1 MRVSIMVEDVI
12 REVCR
17 ISLAAELQKLD
28 KLERNKIVYSPL
40 SLEQINKLAQKI
52 NILPAEYHSILLLRY
67 CFENTASEID
77 EILETENADGKLIYV
92 QKMLSGIMC
101 LENSW
106 IDDKSMIE
114 ACKIALA
121 ENINDYDNV
130 EILHQSNYSRDFRQ
144 KLKGIKIKRDFN
156 EMMTQIAKRAAVF
169 ILVSVLSLSAIL
181 AINAEA
187 REKFLDWI
195 IEVFPEFSVFTSQN
209 MGGGD
214 DDSVDIK
221 YLKSFKIKYIPQGYE
236 LVNIHELR
244 KMLIYNYLS
253 GNNKEFDIKLSTSD
267 EGKSYYDTENV
278 EIEEIIFKDSK
289 AYIWEADGVTYLLW
303 HQDGIEC
310 HVTGNLNK
318 DELIKVAENI
328 SK

>member
-1 MRVSIMVEDVI
+1 MRVSEIVKDVMGD
-12 REVCR
+12 VCR
-17 ISLAAELQKLD
+17 LSLSAELQKLD

-77 EILETENADGKLIYV
+77 EILETKNADGKLIYV

-130 EILHQSNYSRDFRQ
+130 EILHQSNYSRHFRQ
-144 KLKGIKIKRDFN
+144 KLKGIKIKRDFR
-156 EMMTQIAKRAAVF
+156 EMMTRIAKRAAVF
-169 ILVSVLSLSAIL
+169 ILVGVLSLSAIL

-195 IEVFPEFSVFTSQN
+195 IEVFPEFSIFTSRN
-209 MGGGD
+209 MGG
-214 DDSVDIK
+214 DSDLIDIK
-221 YLKSFKIKYIPQGYE
+221 YLKSFKIKFIPMDYE
-236 LVNIHELR
+236 LVDIQELR
-244 KMLIYNYLS
+244 TMLIYNYLS
-253 GNNKEFDIKLSTSD
+253 DNKGFDIKLSISD
-267 EGKSYYDTENV
+267 EGKSYYDTENA
-278 EIEEIIFKDSK
+278 EIKEITLKKSK
-289 AYIWEADGVTYLLW
+289 AYIWEADGVAYLIW
-303 HQDGIEC
+303 YQDGIEC
-310 HVTGNLNK
+310 HVTGNLSK